1 MGAAVAAW
9 VFSPKG
15 DNQTYAPVF
24 LPYLTLPYLPCP
36 PLRHLCLY
44 DLANKLT
51 LTVFGPQTLAKHA
64 HSLDCELLFD
74 VGYVSFPFLSLF
86 CVCACGK
93 IDMADI
99 FYFSYY
105 VPGAVASAYCAEEGG
120 YSTRPRAAVV
130 LPGTM
135 DGICRELVRLV
146 MA

>member
-1 MGAAVAAW
+1 MWGMCLFLSCPCF
-9 VFSPKG
+9 VF
-15 DNQTYAPVF
+15 APVVRLIWLIF
-24 LPYLTLPYLPCP
+24 
-36 PLRHLCLY
+36 
-44 DLANKLT
+44 
-51 LTVFGPQTLAKHA
+51 
-64 HSLDCELLFD
+64 
-74 VGYVSFPFLSLF
+74 
-86 CVCACGK
+86 
-93 IDMADI
+93 